1 VMVAPT
7 ASLRRSRRSSM
18 ACVAAAEPT
27 GPAART
33 PCTNSTASVASA
45 HREVIPSTT
54 VCWVINNK
62 AACGR
67 VEVACVCRDGIGVG
81 A

>member
-1 VMVAPT
+1 MVAPT

-45 HREVIPSTT
+45 HREAIPSTT
-54 VCWVINNK
+54 VCLLVINNK